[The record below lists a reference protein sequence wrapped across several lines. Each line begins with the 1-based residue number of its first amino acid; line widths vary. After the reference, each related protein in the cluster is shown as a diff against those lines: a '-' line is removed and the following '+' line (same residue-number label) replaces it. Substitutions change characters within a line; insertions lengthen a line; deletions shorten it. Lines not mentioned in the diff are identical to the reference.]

1 MATGPGKDFSRLIK
15 DIQKHYGEYS
25 VFYAIFLC
33 EMLLNKKNPQRD
45 TEKLDQDNLNFR
57 PYENY
62 VYPPSDIRSFS
73 AKDDQMSFV
82 LNFLGLYGI
91 NAPLP
96 RCYHE
101 QVAIQQEVH
110 GSGDIPLQN
119 FLDIFDNR
127 FYWLYYQ
134 AWKKYRYYLQLSDDP
149 ENKTMQRLFTFIGQ
163 IPGDDRKLGSIPP
176 FKLMQLSGL
185 LSNRVRNK
193 KGLIILLHS
202 FFPLLEIR
210 VREFVPT
217 MVLLSDLPR
226 LGSQKMPVV
235 LAENSIIGHSIR
247 DSMRR
252 IELTIGPISFD
263 EYLEFCT
270 GGEKLRL
277 LNQLMTLYLNDSI
290 EYNINFILES
300 KGIVSLS
307 FGAEQI
313 KLGRNM
319 WLGKPSKEL
328 VTVLNSYERI
338 QRMNLPAEIQ

>member
-1 MATGPGKDFSRLIK
+1 MAPGLGKNFTRLIK
-15 DIQKHYGEYS
+15 DIQNHYGEYS

-33 EMLLNKKNPQRD
+33 EMRLDNNNPQRD
-45 TEKLDQDNLNFR
+45 AEKLDQEGLKFR

-73 AKDDQMSFV
+73 YDGEQIQFV

-149 ENKTMQRLFTFIGQ
+149 DNKTMQRLFTFIGQ
-163 IPGDDRKLGSIPP
+163 IPGDDRKHGNIPP

-202 FFPLLEIR
+202 FFPSLGIT

-217 MVLLSDLPR
+217 MVPLSDLPL
-226 LGSQKMPVV
+226 LGSQKLPVI
-235 LAENSIIGHSIR
+235 LSENSIVGHSIM

-263 EYLEFCT
+263 EYLDFCT

-290 EYNINFILES
+290 EYNINFILSSE
-300 KGIVSLS
+300 GIVSFT
-307 FGAEQI
+307 FGDSRL

-319 WLGKPSKEL
+319 WLGKPTEKN
-328 VTVLNSYERI
+328 VTVHNSHERI
-338 QRMNLPAEIQ
+338 QRMDLYPEPQ

>member
-1 MATGPGKDFSRLIK
+1 MATGPGENLTRLIK
-15 DIQKHYGEYS
+15 DIQKHHGEYS

-33 EMLLNKKNPQRD
+33 ETMLNIKNPQRD
-45 TEKLDQDNLNFR
+45 TAKLDQEGLNFR

-62 VYPPSDIRSFS
+62 VYPPSDIRSFCY
-73 AKDDQMSFV
+73 DNGQIQFV

-91 NAPLP
+91 NAPYP

-110 GSGDIPLQN
+110 GSGEIPLQN
-119 FLDIFDNR
+119 FLDIFNNR

-163 IPGDDRKLGSIPP
+163 VPGDKKAETYIPP

-193 KGLIILLHS
+193 NGLIIMLYS
-202 FFPLLEIR
+202 FFPSLNIK

-217 MVLLSDLPR
+217 MVPLAVLPG
-226 LGSQKMPVV
+226 LGSRKMPAI
-235 LAENSIIGHSIR
+235 LGENSIIGNSVR
-247 DSMRR
+247 DCMRR
-252 IELTIGPISFD
+252 IELTIGPISF
-263 EYLEFCT
+263 EQYLDFCP

-277 LNQLMTLYLNDSI
+277 LNQLMKLYLNDSI
-290 EYNINFILES
+290 EYNINFILRSE
-300 KGIVSLS
+300 GIVNFR
-307 FGAEQI
+307 FGDTRL
-313 KLGRNM
+313 KLGRNL
-319 WLGKPSKEL
+319 WLGKPITEN
-328 VTVLNSYERI
+328 VMVNNSFERI
-338 QRMNLPAEIQ
+338 QRMDQPAESN

>member
-1 MATGPGKDFSRLIK
+1 MAPGLGKNFTRLIK

-33 EMLLNKKNPQRD
+33 EMLLNKNNPQRD
-45 TEKLDQDNLNFR
+45 AEKLDQEDLNFR

-73 AKDDQMSFV
+73 YDGEQIQFV

-149 ENKTMQRLFTFIGQ
+149 DNKTMRILRNHEWKGGIRELENV
-163 IPGDDRKLGSIPP
+163 IERALILCEGDVITPTDLPP
-176 FKLMQLSGL
+176 NMI
-185 LSNRVRNK
+185 NTV
-193 KGLIILLHS
+193 I
-202 FFPLLEIR
+202 E
-210 VREFVPT
+210 EDVPT
-217 MVLLSDLPR
+217 RLKDAVAYFEREHIKKILQKTGINKEESANILGISLQILPLSVDL
-226 LGSQKMPVV
+226 
-235 LAENSIIGHSIR
+235 
-247 DSMRR
+247 
-252 IELTIGPISFD
+252 
-263 EYLEFCT
+263 
-270 GGEKLRL
+270 
-277 LNQLMTLYLNDSI
+277 
-290 EYNINFILES
+290 
-300 KGIVSLS
+300 
-307 FGAEQI
+307 
-313 KLGRNM
+313 
-319 WLGKPSKEL
+319 
-328 VTVLNSYERI
+328 
-338 QRMNLPAEIQ
+338 